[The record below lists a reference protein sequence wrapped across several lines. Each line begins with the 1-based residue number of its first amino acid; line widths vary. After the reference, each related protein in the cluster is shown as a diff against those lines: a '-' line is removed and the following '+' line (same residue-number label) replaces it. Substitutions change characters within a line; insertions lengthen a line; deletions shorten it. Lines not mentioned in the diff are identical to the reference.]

1 VSVVVVA
8 AVAMSVVAEPRWA
21 RGWSGEP
28 ERCSRANIIKLFLSV
43 IYGFSK

>member
-1 VSVVVVA
+1 MSVVVAV
-8 AVAMSVVAEPRWA
+8 AVAMSVVVEPRWA

-28 ERCSRANIIKLFLSV
+28 ERCSRANIIKLFVFV